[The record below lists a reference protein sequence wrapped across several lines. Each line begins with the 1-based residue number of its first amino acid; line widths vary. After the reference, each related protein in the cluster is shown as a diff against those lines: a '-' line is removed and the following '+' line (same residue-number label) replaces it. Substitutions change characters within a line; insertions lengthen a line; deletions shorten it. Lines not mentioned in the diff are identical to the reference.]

1 MIELLSKDAC
11 VQCTASK
18 RTLDKLQA
26 DYITTDIEQEPEA
39 RELAK
44 GLGYLQAPVVLI
56 RDAAGTIIDHW
67 SGFHP
72 EKLSQYAA
80 A

>member
-18 RTLDKLQA
+18 RALDKLQA
-26 DYITTDIEQEPEA
+26 DYITTDIEQEPSA

-67 SGFHP
+67 SGFRP
-72 EKLSQYAA
+72 EKLAQYAVA
-80 A
+80 